1 MRKVIA
7 MFPSSKSRSPR
18 QARKSDQVQVV
29 AAAGDG
35 DVEEV
40 VDASAADHAHDAVER
55 TSSRERWV

>member
-1 MRKVIA
+1 

>member
-1 MRKVIA
+1 

-18 QARKSDQVQVV
+18 QARKSEQVQAV
-29 AAAGDG
+29 AAGDG

-40 VDASAADHAHDAVER
+40 VDASAVDHAHDAVDR